1 MSKILVCQHVPY
13 EILGTFD
20 PLLRNKGFRIKF
32 VNFGRFPDLQPSLE
46 GYDGLIVLGGPMN
59 VDQEELFSHLKFE
72 KQLILEAIRKGI
84 PVLGI
89 CLGAQLI
96 ASALGGTVICAPQ
109 KEIGWYPINVTEEGK
124 QDPVMKAFHD
134 EELLF
139 QWHGD
144 TFTVPTGGTLL
155 ATASTCH
162 NQAFRYDDRVYAFQF
177 HLEVD
182 ERLIERWLRV
192 APHRKELKDLKGT
205 IDPKYIRQETPKNI
219 ERLKNLSDETFGN
232 FIDLF
237 DYKKNTH
244 RLPSR

>member
-32 VNFGRFPDLQPSLE
+32 VNFGRFPALQPSLE
-46 GYDGLIVLGGPMN
+46 GYDGLIILGGPMN
-59 VDQEELFSHLKFE
+59 VDQEDLFSHLKFE
-72 KQLILEAIRKGI
+72 KQLILDAINKDI

-96 ASALGGTVICAPQ
+96 ASALGGIVSKAKQ
-109 KEIGWYPINVTEEGK
+109 KEIGWYPVHITEAGK
-124 QDPVMKAFHD
+124 QDPVLRCFHNT
-134 EELLF
+134 EQIF

-144 TFTVPTGGTLL
+144 TFTVPTGATLL
-155 ATASTCH
+155 ATAPTCH
-162 NQAFRYDDRVYAFQF
+162 NQAFRYGDRVYAFQF

-182 ERLIERWLRV
+182 EPLIERWLRV

-205 IDPKYIRQETPKNI
+205 IDPKIIRQSTPENI
-219 ERLKNLSDETFGN
+219 DRLKELSDETFSA
-232 FIDLF
+232 FIKLF
-237 DYKKNTH
+237 DHKKNKN